1 MMSDLKPCKN
11 MSNEIASGITKTIS
25 FFFGG
30 VNSKLQKVHVC
41 VLYCT
46 VLYCIA
52 KLQWRI
58 MHSVIISALFS
69 KPVLSLAHDCWKLTL
84 PLEQAAAIVVT
95 L

>member
-11 MSNEIASGITKTIS
+11 MSNEIASGITIS

-30 VNSKLQKVHVC
+30 VKSKLQKVHVC

-52 KLQWRI
+52 KLQ
-58 MHSVIISALFS
+58 
-69 KPVLSLAHDCWKLTL
+69 
-84 PLEQAAAIVVT
+84 
-95 L
+95 

>member
-11 MSNEIASGITKTIS
+11 VSNEIASGITKTIS

-52 KLQWRI
+52 KLQ
-58 MHSVIISALFS
+58 
-69 KPVLSLAHDCWKLTL
+69 
-84 PLEQAAAIVVT
+84 
-95 L
+95 